1 MTAPDLGSGSLGSEG
16 STPFARTI
24 FNPIFVL
31 YVIIMVGKWGK
42 VVVGNIILPP
52 LKVSRSSAFYF

>member
-1 MTAPDLGSGSLGSEG
+1 
-16 STPFARTI
+16 
-24 FNPIFVL
+24 
-31 YVIIMVGKWGK
+31 MVGKWGE